1 MQRSSPTMTR
11 RDLYE
16 ILGVPR
22 SATEKDIRKAYRELA
37 RKYHPDR
44 NPGDKQAE
52 ERFKEA
58 SYASEVLLNKE
69 KRALYDEFGENGLRE
84 GFNPEAFRQ
93 YQRYAQARGQG
104 RGSEGFSGFGGLEDL
119 LNQAAARGG
128 SGGGGWGRGFQD
140 MFGGDVADIFGG
152 ARRSRPRDVV
162 SDVTIDFMDSVR
174 GTETELSIQ
183 SPGAEPRTVKVRIP
197 AGVKDGG
204 RIRLRGQGVEG
215 GDLVLRVH
223 VKDHPYFR
231 REGDDLL
238 LSLPITAGE
247 AYHGAKVQI
256 PTLSGPVMLRIP
268 KGAQSA
274 RKLRLRGK
282 GVKRGDHQGDLI
294 VELEIVLPTS
304 NEAASHIDALS
315 ALYTEPVRKHLE

>member
-1 MQRSSPTMTR
+1 MTR

-16 ILGVPR
+16 ILGVQR
-22 SATEKDIRKAYRELA
+22 SASEKDIRKAYRELA

-44 NPGDKQAE
+44 NPGNKEAE

-58 SYASEVLLNKE
+58 SYASEILLNKE
-69 KRALYDEFGENGLRE
+69 KRALYDEFGESGLRE

-104 RGSEGFSGFGGLEDL
+104 RGEGFSGIGGLEDL

-128 SGGGGWGRGFQD
+128 GGGGGWGRGFQD
-140 MFGGDVADIFGG
+140 MFGGDVADIFGT
-152 ARRSRPRDVV
+152 ARGRSRRRDLV
-162 SDVTIDFMDSVR
+162 SDATIEFMDAVR
-174 GTETELSIQ
+174 GTETEFSIQ

-204 RIRLRGQGVEG
+204 RIRLRGQGLEG

-223 VKDHPYFR
+223 VKEHPYFR
-231 REGDDLL
+231 RDGDDLL

-247 AYHGAKVQI
+247 AYHGAKVQV
-256 PTLSGPVMLRIP
+256 PTPSGSVTLRVP
-268 KGAQSA
+268 RGAQSG

-282 GVKRGDHQGDLI
+282 GVKRGEHQGDLI
-294 VELEIVLPTS
+294 VELEIILPTS
-304 NEAASHIDALS
+304 DEAGPHIDALG
-315 ALYTEPVRKHLE
+315 ALYSEPVRKHLE